1 MYFPTPFFFLWKA
14 RRVLGA
20 IPDDVLNFVAGSSCS
35 KIALLSH
42 QQQVPFQK
50 RNRGRNIKEISRVG
64 KNAASPRPTAMAQPG
79 RKAPRAAAVR
89 SELPLS
95 PGPPSPTKDGLGL
108 ETAALGQGSA
118 APTSRSPPY
127 RGSRGTS
134 PRTFQPPHGS
144 FHSAT
149 LRGQRRRRRRRRRRQ
164 RGLPTDSSPASL
176 AGGGSLPA
184 RRFGSNQSNRLEP

>member
-1 MYFPTPFFFLWKA
+1 M
-14 RRVLGA
+14 
-20 IPDDVLNFVAGSSCS
+20 
-35 KIALLSH
+35 
-42 QQQVPFQK
+42 PFQK

-89 SELPLS
+89 GELPLS

-118 APTSRSPPY
+118 APTSRPPPHC
-127 RGSRGTS
+127 GSRGTS
-134 PRTFQPPHGS
+134 PRTFQPLHGS

-149 LRGQRRRRRRRRRRQ
+149 LRGRRRRRRRQ
-164 RGLPTDSSPASL
+164 RRGLPTDSSPASL